1 MNLARSREH
10 IRAQIDRLRQDY
22 AVIFDDEELRQLA
35 IESETDLREFMI
47 GIVKRMV
54 DAENMADAQATE
66 LKNLKE
72 RRDRYV
78 HRHEAMR
85 ELAFGIMQDADV
97 QKLELPQRTLSI
109 RMGTPKVIITDEAAL
124 PDRLCRIKREP
135 DKLLIRKHLESNA
148 VGLVGA
154 SLSNAEPVL
163 VVTK

>member
-10 IRAQIDRLRQDY
+10 IRDQIDRLCQDY

-54 DAENMADAQATE
+54 DAENMADVQATE

-109 RMGTPKVIITDEAAL
+109 RLGTPKVIITDEHAI
-124 PDRLCRIKREP
+124 PDSYCRIKREP
-135 DKLLIRKHLESNA
+135 DKPIIKEHLKQGIN
-148 VGLVGA
+148 VPGA
-154 SLSNAEPVL
+154 SLSNAQPVL
-163 VVTK
+163 MVTK